1 MRDSAREEHATAVE
15 PSHYALH
22 RSADRAEPRAT
33 TLYDED
39 LTGRDSSNQTVPLM
53 PLATVFK
60 KIVGNAPTVNATI
73 GDEANRIEM
82 EVISHS
88 WRRCAELH
96 HIDPESGEPPRIL
109 TESALRLAK
118 EPIAC
123 VVRAAHPEL
132 DRLHRIVGHA
142 GYVTLLCD
150 TQGVAVEHRG
160 SDARS
165 AEFRH
170 WGIWLGGA
178 WSETVEGT
186 NGIGTCIADR
196 RAVTVHQT
204 QHFRSRHTG
213 LSSSA
218 APVFDAD
225 AQLVAVLDVSSM
237 DPHLSTQAHAL
248 TLPLVVNSARQIEER
263 LFRERFSHAWIIAVA
278 PEADHSGALLAVDRE
293 HRVIGADRFARR
305 QFALDQR
312 ALETGTGVWTIFSRN
327 SAIMRR
333 GVRSDYLVRLTCV
346 RGGETLFALV
356 SSPVADTRVH
366 LGKLDSTLL
375 MQPRIALLEDLR
387 RHYAPDVPRGGLSP
401 GALRRVREYIS
412 AHIHEKIDIAT
423 LASLAGLSTYHF
435 SRVFKASA
443 GMPPHRYLLEQR
455 IRKAAELIER
465 SEQPLVSIALAA
477 GFADQAHFSR
487 NFHAVVGLTPSQ
499 FRRAHR

>member
-1 MRDSAREEHATAVE
+1 MNSA
-15 PSHYALH
+15 S
-22 RSADRAEPRAT
+22 DRP
-33 TLYDED
+33 
-39 LTGRDSSNQTVPLM
+39 
-53 PLATVFK
+53 
-60 KIVGNAPTVNATI
+60 APAPF
-73 GDEANRIEM
+73 A
-82 EVISHS
+82 HS

-96 HIDPESGEPPRIL
+96 HIDPDRGEPPRIL
-109 TESALRLAK
+109 TESALRLSK
-118 EPIAC
+118 EPVER
-123 VVRAAHPEL
+123 VVRAAQPEL
-132 DRLHRIVGHA
+132 DRLHRIVDYA

-160 SDARS
+160 SEARS
-165 AEFRH
+165 AEFRYR
-170 WGIWLGGA
+170 GLWLGGV
-178 WSETVEGT
+178 WSEAVEGT

-196 RAVTVHQT
+196 CAVTVHQT

-213 LSSSA
+213 LSCSG

-225 AQLVAVLDVSSM
+225 AQPVAVLDVSST
-237 DPHLSTQAHAL
+237 DPRLSAQAHAL

-263 LFRERFSHAWIIAVA
+263 LFRERFSHSWVIALA
-278 PEADHSGALLAVDRE
+278 LQADQSGALLAVDKE

-327 SAIMRR
+327 SAVLQR
-333 GVRSDYLVRLTCV
+333 GVRSDYPVRLTCV

-356 SSPVADTRVH
+356 SSPVAASRTR

-375 MQPRIALLEDLR
+375 MQPRIPLLEDLR
-387 RHYAPDVPRGGLSP
+387 RNYAPDAPRGGLSP
-401 GALRRVREYIS
+401 GALRRVREYIA
-412 AHIHEKIDIAT
+412 AHIHESLDIAT
-423 LASLAGLSTYHF
+423 LAPLAGLSVYHF
-435 SRVFKASA
+435 SRAFKASM

-465 SEQPLVSIALAA
+465 SEQLLINIALAV

-487 NFHAVVGLTPSQ
+487 TFHALVGLTPCQ